1 MGSTEEYAAVGR
13 VAMISGNH
21 DAQQTAAS
29 VGNCLLD
36 YLKCCRVGRRRE
48 NADDVTGVIAMLPV
62 VGKLPATDDVV
73 RGLVLRDSMPYP
85 SVLRSTV
92 GCALVLRLGTRSRVS
107 LRLRVSGASLG
118 LRIELAHRQHGTA
131 EVQAIDIEVPGDGDW
146 IRRDGGCKAHGG
158 DHKGGCSKGFH
169 HLRSPVL
176 VSLFERS
183 PVDSM
188 IEMILGGCYARYR
201 NAYSLAGIFGAC
213 FRVSSAQSCGVSF
226 CAPQKRCPED
236 AMRTSTSRI
245 TAILGLAL
253 AVASP
258 VYLSWAQSSPQL
270 SACNT
275 QPQAAA
281 CSAVRGD
288 RAEGFAAQSRA
299 EVMATRGMV
308 TTSQPL
314 AAQSGLQVMMNG
326 GNAIDAAVASAAVL
340 NLVEPMNTGV
350 GGDLFAIIYVAK
362 EKKLYTLNAS
372 GMAPTGATLERF
384 NALGYRADP
393 ENWGPG
399 SGMPRYGILTVTVP
413 GTVWGWDEL
422 LRRFGRKTFRE
433 VLAPAIDYAENGF
446 PISQRIANDWRLPNA
461 LPLQKCC
468 TELDPDSVKNWYI
481 DGKRPVAGQIYRN
494 PDLARTFRLLAEG
507 GRDAFYKG
515 EIARAIVKKSDAL
528 GGSMTLDDLAN
539 YKAEFV
545 EAATSNYRG
554 YDLYELPPPSQAWAA
569 NEMLNILEACVPKWA
584 PGQTLAGLGPR
595 DPKYWHMVVEAK
607 KLAYRDLYKFNAD
620 PNFVK
625 IPLERLLSK
634 SYAASLCEGVNP
646 DKALATGPRSTADL
660 GDGDTIVLSTGDSEG
675 NMVSWVNSNFSGFGS
690 GLTVPG
696 FGIVLHNRGGLFS
709 LDPASPNVI
718 APRKRPFNT
727 LAAGF
732 VMKDKEPVM
741 TITLMG
747 GDMQAQGHAQALVN
761 VFDLGAN
768 LQMATDMARF
778 RHDQVR
784 NKLEMETELYRL
796 VGDRLKQMGHD
807 VERINGG
814 RVGGYQS
821 LMFVPTPGTNI
832 GGLRGYY
839 RAGSDHRKD
848 GQAVGW

>member
-1 MGSTEEYAAVGR
+1 MRILWLEFSELVFACHLRKAVG
-13 VAMISGNH
+13 
-21 DAQQTAAS
+21 
-29 VGNCLLD
+29 
-36 YLKCCRVGRRRE
+36 
-48 NADDVTGVIAMLPV
+48 
-62 VGKLPATDDVV
+62 
-73 RGLVLRDSMPYP
+73 
-85 SVLRSTV
+85 
-92 GCALVLRLGTRSRVS
+92 
-107 LRLRVSGASLG
+107 
-118 LRIELAHRQHGTA
+118 
-131 EVQAIDIEVPGDGDW
+131 
-146 IRRDGGCKAHGG
+146 
-158 DHKGGCSKGFH
+158 
-169 HLRSPVL
+169 L
-176 VSLFERS
+176 VSVR
-183 PVDSM
+183 
-188 IEMILGGCYARYR
+188 
-201 NAYSLAGIFGAC
+201 
-213 FRVSSAQSCGVSF
+213 
-226 CAPQKRCPED
+226 PQKRCPED

-646 DKALATGPRSTADL
+646 DKALATAPASTPVL
-660 GDGDTIVLSTGDSEG
+660 GAAITIVLSPT
-675 NMVSWVNSNFSGFGS
+675 NFSGFGS